1 MALSIEEISDRIE
14 INDLLNAYCDAV
26 DTIDIDAFNDI
37 FTPDAKI
44 DYSAFGFPV
53 VSFEETKAFLKDA
66 LPKVPGRQHMIA
78 NSIVRITGNT
88 ATGKTLCFNPMTV
101 PQEDGSLTMTHFG
114 LWYIDKF
121 IRTAQGWRICERS
134 EEKSYAFAL
143 QGELS

>member
-1 MALSIEEISDRIE
+1 MTLSLQEISDRFE

-26 DTIDIDAFNDI
+26 DTVNIDAFDDI
-37 FTPDAKI
+37 FTADANI

-53 VSFEETKAFLKDA
+53 VSFEDTKAFLKDV
-66 LPKVPGRQHMIA
+66 LPKVPGKQHMIA
-78 NSIVRITGNT
+78 NSIVRINGDT

-101 PQEDGSLTMTHFG
+101 PQEDGSFTMTHFG

-121 IRTAQGWRICERS
+121 VRTELGWRICDRS
-134 EEKSYAFAL
+134 EEKSYAIAL